1 MCVDR
6 YVLHQEVIFCLYFNM
21 TCQHK
26 LKNSFY
32 KFPLKFQIE
41 ITNAMISS
49 YSLQEAEL
57 DFMNY
62 ISVKKKNQDLF
73 ASPRFH
79 L

>member
-1 MCVDR
+1 
-6 YVLHQEVIFCLYFNM
+6 M